1 MENATFFESGV
12 SVLDMVYDTLVG
24 DKTEQTLY
32 RTSINGA
39 PTAILLTEFLDSTI
53 AVGKCG
59 NMSFMATQ
67 VEGRTH
73 IYYNRENDVIVR
85 NAEPKNVSAFLLDKK
100 TVKMVFT
107 PGKEIFIEKLTQS
120 VLA

>member
-53 AVGKCG
+53 AVGKRG

-73 IYYNRENDVIVR
+73 IYYNRENDLIIR
-85 NAEPKNVSAFLLDKK
+85 DATPKNLSAYLLDKG
-100 TVKMVFT
+100 TVKMVFE
-107 PGKEIFIEKLTQS
+107 PSKDLFIEKLTQS